1 MTPLLS
7 VKNLHASIQEK
18 EILRGVDLN
27 INPGEVHFLM
37 GPNGSGKSTF
47 GNALMGHPAI
57 AVTDGAI
64 HFKGEE
70 ITRVLPDERARRG
83 LYLGFQYPA
92 EVGGVPMSMFLRS
105 VRAARGTPFKAD
117 TDFAIE
123 FAPAAASLK
132 LPEAFFL
139 RNVNEG
145 FSGGEKKR
153 SEIFQL
159 QVLSPALAILDE
171 FDSGLDVDGL
181 KAVFAAL
188 KEYMTPQR
196 ALLIIT
202 HYGRL
207 TEYLKPDVVHVMMSG
222 KIVAQGGEEIITH
235 VEEKGFGEFVSVS

>member
-1 MTPLLS
+1 MASLLL

-18 EILRGVDLN
+18 EILQGVDVEVR
-27 INPGEVHFLM
+27 PGEIHFLM

-47 GNALMGHPAI
+47 GNVLMGHPA
-57 AVTDGAI
+57 VSVREGAI
-64 HFKGEE
+64 CFKGEE
-70 ITRVLPDERARRG
+70 ITKVAPDERARRG

-92 EVGGVPMSMFLRS
+92 EVGGVPMAMFLRS
-105 VRAARGTPFKAD
+105 VRAARGAPFKAD
-117 TDFAIE
+117 TDFATE

-132 LPEAFFL
+132 LPEAFFA

-159 QVLSPALAILDE
+159 QVLKPDLAVLDE

-181 KAVFAAL
+181 KAVCAAL
-188 KEYMTPQR
+188 KEYMTSHR

-207 TEYLKPDVVHVMMSG
+207 AEYLKPDVVHVMMQG
-222 KIVAQGGEEIITH
+222 KIVACGGAEIVKQ
-235 VEEKGFGEFVSVS
+235 VEEKGFEQFTM